1 MVLLSA
7 CAEWRRL
14 LLVMVLECLAAMV
27 SVCFLLMWL
36 SVLLLQGLLLE
47 LMISLTVLRIV
58 GVFLG

>member
-1 MVLLSA
+1 
-7 CAEWRRL
+7 
-14 LLVMVLECLAAMV
+14 MVLEYLAAMV